1 MIGINLVSIG
11 FTARMLVFAIII
23 GLSLVS
29 LYYRDNT
36 NIKKTDKQ
44 DLLALAAILFAMFAV
59 IYQLIIK

>member
-1 MIGINLVSIG
+1 MIGINFISIG
-11 FTARMLVFAIII
+11 FTARMLILVVII

-44 DLLALAAILFAMFAV
+44 DLLALAAILFAMFIV
-59 IYQLIIK
+59 IYKLIIK